1 MLTWSDSTFGEE
13 DHWAGSSPQLW
24 GLVRSNC
31 CQKGGKEGQKTTSR
45 RGCQGAE
52 RWSAQRSCTCGWAR
66 EWERSILLAIC
77 GSHQRPRFRTAQE
90 KFNFATTNV
99 TDGARADVSAQ
110 GFWGDRYQRAFF
122 DVKVFNPNSSSYRNL
137 QLTTAYRNQEREK
150 QRKYEQRI
158 REVEM
163 GSFTPLVF
171 STSGGMS
178 KTTTTAYKRL
188 ASLLA
193 DNSNTTN
200 PIQLWW
206 PGSASICPSPCS
218 DQPSP
223 ACVEQGHLQD
233 TLPERHYP

>member
-1 MLTWSDSTFGEE
+1 MKSTGGFPTIRHNELRDFTAEKLSEVCHNVCIEPHLQPLTG
-13 DHWAGSSPQLW
+13 
-24 GLVRSNC
+24 
-31 CQKGGKEGQKTTSR
+31 
-45 RGCQGAE
+45 
-52 RWSAQRSCTCGWAR
+52 
-66 EWERSILLAIC
+66 
-77 GSHQRPRFRTAQE
+77 E

-193 DNSNTTN
+193 DKH
-200 PIQLWW
+200 
-206 PGSASICPSPCS
+206 
-218 DQPSP
+218 DQPYSTVM
-223 ACVEQGHLQD
+223 AWLRINLSFSLLRSAITCLRGARSSAGHAAREA
-233 TLPERHYP
+233 LPIDLAIHEGRVPLNT